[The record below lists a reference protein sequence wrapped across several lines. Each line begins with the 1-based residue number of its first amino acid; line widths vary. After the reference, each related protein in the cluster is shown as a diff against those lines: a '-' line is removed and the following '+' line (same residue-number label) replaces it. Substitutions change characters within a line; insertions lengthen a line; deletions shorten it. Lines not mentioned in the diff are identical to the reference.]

1 MTGIHHEKVALVTGA
16 AGGIGLAAAERLGR
30 EGASVVLV
38 DNQVELLQQVTT
50 AMVADGRRK
59 ALAVP
64 ADIANEEEA
73 IGCVDAAV
81 EAFGR
86 LDIVVN
92 AAGIQPYG
100 TVVDT
105 ELRVWDRVLAVN
117 LTAIYVISRRAIPAM
132 QSQGGGTIINI
143 ASIQSLASSARVA
156 AYAASKAGIL
166 GLTRSIAVDHAGEGI
181 RANAICPGSVDT
193 ALLRFS
199 ADANRGDRSVE
210 DVIDGWGAMHPVGRV
225 GRPEEIAGLVSY
237 LAGPDA
243 AFINGAAITIDGGI
257 MAKLGI
263 VLPE

>member
-1 MTGIHHEKVALVTGA
+1 MTGVHHEKIALVTGA
-16 AGGIGLAAAERLGR
+16 AGGIGLATAERLGR
-30 EGASVVLV
+30 EGAAVVLV
-38 DNQVELLQQVTT
+38 DIQVELLQQAVA
-50 AMVADGRRK
+50 AMAADGRK
-59 ALAVP
+59 VLAVP
-64 ADIANEEEA
+64 ADIGRDDEA
-73 IGCVDAAV
+73 IGCVDRAI

-105 ELRVWDRVLAVN
+105 ALAVWDRVLAVN
-117 LTAIYVISRRAIPAM
+117 LTAIYLISGRAIPGMKA
-132 QSQGGGTIINI
+132 QGGGAIINI
-143 ASIQSLASSARVA
+143 ASVQSLASSARVA

-166 GLTRSIAVDHAGEGI
+166 GLTRSIAVDHAGDGI

-193 ALLRFS
+193 PLLRFS
-199 ADANRGDRSVE
+199 AEANRGDRSVE
-210 DVIDGWGAMHPVGRV
+210 DMIAGWGAMHPVGRV
-225 GRPEEIAGLVSY
+225 GRAEEIAGLVSY

-243 AFINGAAITIDGGI
+243 AFINGAAITIDGGV

>member
-16 AGGIGLAAAERLGR
+16 AGGIGLATARRLGG
-30 EGASVVLV
+30 EGAAVVLV
-38 DNQVELLQQVTT
+38 DNQVEPLQQAAA
-50 AMVADGRRK
+50 AMAAEGRK
-59 ALAVP
+59 TLAVP
-64 ADIANEEEA
+64 ADIGKEDAA
-73 IGCVDAAV
+73 IGCVDAALD
-81 EAFGR
+81 AFGQ

-105 ELRVWDRVLAVN
+105 GLAEWNRVIAVN
-117 LTAIYVISRRAIPAM
+117 LTAIYLISGRAIPTM
-132 QSQGGGTIINI
+132 QAQGGGAIVNI

-156 AYAASKAGIL
+156 AYAASKAGVL
-166 GLTRSIAVDHAGEGI
+166 GLTRSIAVDHAREGI

-193 ALLRFS
+193 PLLRFS

-210 DVIDGWGAMHPVGRV
+210 DMITGWGAMHPVGRV
-225 GRPEEIAGLVSY
+225 GRAEEIAGLVSY

-243 AFINGAAITIDGGI
+243 AFINGAAITIDGGV